1 MTYIS
6 HYAHK
11 HQPIWCLNCSLN
23 ETHKCTDFNHLI
35 EEDFSHTMD
44 YISHN
49 VHSYNHN
56 FIDFNISNNNFCS
69 ELYVNLNN
77 YSIITPDLS
86 DSLSFVSLPNDILDT
101 WSNLTN
107 HCYHNNNALINVPLE
122 GPVINLSSFQL
133 TPDMTT
139 LLSKGLNFC
148 PMPGEPDRYEL
159 RRDLDKFHVSLR
171 RKLFFDKCPGPT
183 NTLDTTDT
191 TLLQNTSS
199 EDLDAPFSDNKFK
212 NPSTWCPPGTQN
224 LESMIMIN
232 EMQLNTTS
240 LHAPGH
246 HNLTRGE
253 QTALAELQRANSVV
267 IKPADKGSAVVIQNR
282 EDYIQEGLRQLSD
295 TNFYI
300 EVNSDL
306 TQQHNIEIHNFV
318 HHMQETG
325 DINLKCMQYLCT
337 PRPRTPQLY
346 LLPKIHKNKFPVPGR
361 PIVSANNSPTERIS
375 QLADYFLQPLV
386 KSTKSYVR
394 DTTDFVNKI
403 EQLTTVSDN
412 AILCTIDVSSLYT
425 NIPNQEGITACSKQL
440 EHNRRG
446 QLRPSNNHIIHL
458 LELVLSKNNF
468 DFNGKHYLQTGGTA
482 MGTKVAP
489 SFANLFMADFEDTW
503 VYNQPIQPRTWLRYI
518 DDILIVWEAGEDKL
532 SEFLTHLN
540 TCHNTI
546 KFTSEQSTSS
556 VNFLDTTVKIGQDR
570 KLYTTLYTKPTDS
583 HNYLLYDSAHPMHTK
598 RSLPYSQFLRLR
610 RICSHLEDFDSNA
623 LMIASHFR
631 RRQYPLDLIEDS
643 LIKARRV
650 DRTQL
655 LNPPTSQETTNEM
668 DNFFLITTFT
678 PGTQPAT
685 KVVEDNWHILGRTNT
700 TTPIHNR
707 RIIFGNRRNKNLRD
721 TLVHAKLP
729 KDPAKAPANT
739 GTHPPMHICKTRTCR
754 YCPRID
760 TSGTIT
766 SHATKRTHITR
777 KLVTCKSNN
786 VIYCISCN
794 TCHLQYVGQT
804 KNRIIDRFGKHF
816 YNITLPNLDDPIGR
830 HFAKPNHHQ
839 LDDVTIHILEF
850 ITPPSNSKAAKGS
863 RDFAERKWIHRLMT
877 ISPQGLNLAE

>member
-1 MTYIS
+1 M
-6 HYAHK
+6 
-11 HQPIWCLNCSLN
+11 
-23 ETHKCTDFNHLI
+23 
-35 EEDFSHTMD
+35 
-44 YISHN
+44 
-49 VHSYNHN
+49 
-56 FIDFNISNNNFCS
+56 
-69 ELYVNLNN
+69 
-77 YSIITPDLS
+77 
-86 DSLSFVSLPNDILDT
+86 SFVSLPYDTLDT
-101 WSNLTN
+101 CSNPTK
-107 HCYHNNNALINVPLE
+107 HCYHNNNVPIHVPLE

-171 RKLFFDKCPGPT
+171 RKQFFDKLPGLT
-183 NTLDTTDT
+183 TTLDTTDT
-191 TLLQNTSS
+191 TFLQNTSS
-199 EDLDAPFSDNKFK
+199 EDLDAPFANNKFK
-212 NPSTWCPPGTQN
+212 NPSSWCPPGPHN
-224 LESMIMIN
+224 LEAMIMIN
-232 EMQLNTTS
+232 EMQINTMP
-240 LHAPGH
+240 LRAPGH

-253 QTALAELQRANSVV
+253 QQALAELQRANSVV

-282 EDYIQEGLRQLSD
+282 QDYIQEGLRQLND
-295 TNFYI
+295 VNFYR
-300 EVNSDL
+300 EVDSDL
-306 TQQHNIEIHNFV
+306 THQHNQEIHDFV
-318 HHMQETG
+318 THLQDTG
-325 DINLKCMQYLCT
+325 DISLKCMQYLCI

-375 QLADYFLQPLV
+375 QLADYFLQPFV

-394 DTTDFVNKI
+394 DTTDFINKI
-403 EQLTTVSDN
+403 EELTPVSDN

-425 NIPNQEGITACSKQL
+425 NIPNQEGIQACSTQL
-440 EHNRRG
+440 EQNRRG
-446 QLRPSNNHIIHL
+446 QLHPSNDHIIHL

-489 SFANLFMADFEDTW
+489 SFANLFMADFEDKW
-503 VYNQPIQPRTWLRYI
+503 VYTQPIQPRTWLRYI
-518 DDILIVWEAGEDKL
+518 DDIFIVWEAGEDPL
-532 SEFLTHLN
+532 SDFLNHLN
-540 TCHNTI
+540 TCHSTI
-546 KFTSEQSTSS
+546 KFTAEQSTTC
-556 VNFLDTTVKIGQDR
+556 VNFLDTTVAIGPDR

-583 HNYLLYDSAHPMHTK
+583 HNYLLYDSAHPIHTK
-598 RSLPYSQFLRLR
+598 RSLPHSQFLRLR
-610 RICSHLEDFDSNA
+610 RICSHLEDFDINA
-623 LMIASHFR
+623 LMIASHFMR
-631 RRQYPLDLIEDS
+631 RNYPTDLIEDS
-643 LIKARRV
+643 LIKARRS
-650 DRTQL
+650 DRTL
-655 LNPPTSQETTNEM
+655 LLHPPTPTDTTQEME
-668 DNFFLITTFT
+668 NFFLITTFA

-707 RIIFGNRRNKNLRD
+707 RTIFGNRRNKNLRD
-721 TLVHAKLP
+721 SLVHAKLP
-729 KDPAKAPANT
+729 KETTTAPTNPGAKL
-739 GTHPPMHICKTRTCR
+739 PMHICKTKTCR
-754 YCPRID
+754 YCPRMD

-766 SHATKRTHITR
+766 SHATKRTHHARTQ
-777 KLVTCKSNN
+777 VTCKSNN

-816 YNITLPNLDDPIGR
+816 YNITLPKLDDPIGR
-830 HFAKPNHHQ
+830 HFAKPDHHQ

-850 ITPPSNSKAAKGS
+850 IKSPSNSKAAKGC